1 MKKIFTFAVAACFGL
16 SAAQM
21 QAQTE
26 EDVTSYIVN
35 AGFDEDLT
43 FQADGTRKTSSASG
57 VTSSR
62 SNFYVAE
69 DSTSYAVARSISRSD
84 GRTDA
89 VNGFAGRIKGW
100 TLTAPGTWP
109 SYEWM
114 YFGAIPYAL
123 GTEAVPKSDNTNGF
137 ILAPEEK
144 PEGDNG
150 DDNIGC
156 LYLNAGWGNTV
167 SYNQKVGLPC
177 AQYRLEYWIYNSNY
191 EASSANLSNVQNLC
205 QVICRN
211 ETFPDDEGLT
221 GSAWTKHQIEFT
233 PTSDFTISFGYKS
246 ANTGSGNNP
255 ILNIDGLKL
264 YKIGE
269 ADPVDLYLTDLT
281 NLIDVCNAFLGDSL
295 YNYNGL
301 AEEFGNAIAAGEEA
315 QELEDTLAIHQAIIT
330 LTAEYAKAE
339 EAYKAIV
346 QIETLQ
352 SQIQSVLSATNYPGA
367 SALTEASNNASNVLD
382 TGNAVQLIAEAET
395 LAQALQTYY
404 LSQNA
409 TADNP
414 ADYTFFVKSPYFTQT
429 AANPDIVY
437 QDNNA
442 GIASVTYP
450 NDGSYTIGSAP
461 ADGSR
466 EGWVIGN
473 SGGDQRLNYQQ
484 GRVCWNAWRQGNY
497 AISINQDLTDLPD
510 GYYTVSAELITQEG
524 YVTDQH
530 VYATSSF
537 GGTVNSDPLTS
548 AGWID
553 GDNGTWT
560 YLTTPKI
567 LVVGGKLTIG
577 AIGNNETSTANQSG
591 WFCATNFRLMYYG
604 EPTAEDINSAYQT
617 RLKTYTDLLDSVYF
631 SVDKSAYKAVLD
643 AFSSASTTEAMLT
656 ALDTIVS
663 AAEVAQASAT
673 KYKDVMAGSLNDLKT
688 RLTDQTYDD
697 SQITA
702 ANQAITSMGALMK
715 AANATYTQMD
725 SLTTILRYYRDQYLP
740 TLGQADSI
748 ASKLQDATAKA
759 SMSATISNQMEK
771 LQSIGTLATTTKL
784 DEFIAELNKA
794 IAICKSTDVIKSGS
808 SDVTSL
814 IVNPSINGSSNASIP
829 MGWSAILESSGNG
842 YYTNAGQAYNG
853 ESSNRYADA
862 WNPTAGSLRYTLY
875 QVIDNIPNGTYTLK
889 AKMRATGTVGS
900 EGIYLFGYD
909 DANKTGVDSTAIKAV
924 FAPAH
929 IQATDSAYINTDL
942 YTTKGQAYAYATDTY
957 GPIWAEAAEEILF
970 NSETTPSA
978 EVEAIYAV
986 NGNKGRGWFYNQLT
1000 VEVTNNRLIIG
1011 ITCDSLLT
1019 AGSTD
1024 TEGNACVG
1032 FSGTWFS
1039 ADDFTLTLDENKQQ
1053 DYNPAT
1059 GVETIENG
1067 KSLAPDAIFTLDG
1080 RCVNT
1085 LENAP
1090 RGIYVIRQNG
1100 KTHKVLKK

>member
-16 SAAQM
+16 FAAQM

-26 EDVTSYIVN
+26 EDVTSYITN

-43 FQADGTRKTSSASG
+43 FQADGTRKQATASG
-57 VTSSR
+57 TTSSR
-62 SNFYVAE
+62 SSFYVAT
-69 DSTSYAVARSISRSD
+69 DSTSYAVATNCTRED
-84 GRTDA
+84 GRTNA

-156 LYLNAGWGNTV
+156 LYLNAGWTNTV
-167 SYNQKVGLPC
+167 SYSQKVSLPC

-191 EASSANLSNVQNLC
+191 EASSSQLSNVENLC
-205 QVICRN
+205 RVICRKDIFLD
-211 ETFPDDEGLT
+211 EEGLT
-221 GSAWTKHQIEFT
+221 GSTWAKHTIEFT

-246 ANTGSGNNP
+246 ANVTSGSNP

-269 ADPVDLYLTDLT
+269 ADPAQIYASDINDLVDICYT
-281 NLIDVCNAFLGDSL
+281 FES
-295 YNYNGL
+295 
-301 AEEFGNAIAAGEEA
+301 
-315 QELEDTLAIHQAIIT
+315 DTLSNYQGLFDE
-330 LTAEYAKAE
+330 LTAAVEEAE
-339 EAYKAIV
+339 EASFLTDTLELHQAYNKLNAAYEKAKEAYAAV
-346 QIETLQ
+346 EQIEALQ
-352 SQIQSVLSATNYPGA
+352 EQIVTVLSNTNYAGK
-367 SALTEASNNASNVLD
+367 SELEEASKTADNLLE
-382 TGNAVQLIAEAET
+382 TGSSDALVAEAKT
-395 LAQALQTYY
+395 LAQALQDYY
-404 LSQNA
+404 LSQEA
-409 TADNP
+409 TDDNP
-414 ADYTFFVKSPYFTQT
+414 ADYTFFVQSPYFTQT
-429 AANPDIVY
+429 AANPTIVY

-442 GIASVTYP
+442 GITSVTYP
-450 NDGSYTIGSAP
+450 SESSYTIGSAP
-461 ADGSR
+461 SDGSR

-484 GRVCWNAWRQGNY
+484 GRVCWNAWRQGTY
-497 AISINQDLTDLPD
+497 AVSINQELTDLPD

-530 VYATSSF
+530 VYATSTF
-537 GGTVNSDPLTS
+537 GGTVDSDPLTS

-567 LVVGGKLTIG
+567 LVIGGKLTIG
-577 AIGNNETSTANQSG
+577 AIGNNETGTSNQSG

-604 EPTAEDINSAYQT
+604 KPTTEDINSAYQT
-617 RLKTYTDLLDSVYF
+617 RLKTFTDLLDSVYF
-631 SVDKSAYKAVLD
+631 AADKAAYKAVLD
-643 AFSSASTTEAMLT
+643 TYSSASTTEDMLT
-656 ALDTIVS
+656 SLDTIAS

-673 KYKDVMAGSLNDLKT
+673 KYSDVMAGSLNDLKT
-688 RLTDQTYDD
+688 RVENQTYDD
-697 SQITA
+697 SQVTA
-702 ANQAITSMGALMK
+702 ANQAITAMEALIN
-715 AANATYTQMD
+715 ATDATYTEMD
-725 SLTTILRYYRDQYLP
+725 SLTTLLRYYRDQYLP
-740 TLGQADSI
+740 VLGEADSI

-759 SMSATISNQMEK
+759 SMDATISNQMEK
-771 LQSIGTLATTTKL
+771 LQKISTLATTAKL
-784 DEFIAELNKA
+784 DEFIEELNKA
-794 IAICKSTDVIKSGS
+794 IAVCTSTDVIKSGS

-814 IVNPSINGSSNASIP
+814 IVNPGITGTANASVP
-829 MGWSAILESSGNG
+829 SGWSAILEDSGNG
-842 YYTNAGQAYNG
+842 YYTNAGQSYDG

-862 WNPTAGSLRYTLY
+862 WNPTAGTLRYTLY
-875 QVIDNIPNGTYTLK
+875 QIIDNIPNGTYTLK
-889 AKMRATGTVGS
+889 AKMRATGTIGS
-900 EGIYLFGYD
+900 EGIYLFGYND
-909 DANKTGVDSTAIKAV
+909 TEKAGIIDSTAIKAV

-929 IQATDSAYINTDL
+929 TQATDSAYIDPDN
-942 YTTKGQAYAYATDTY
+942 YKEKGKAFGYGTDTY
-957 GPIWAEAAEEILF
+957 GSIWATAADEVLF
-970 NSETTPSA
+970 SETEPSA
-978 EVEAIYAV
+978 EASALYAV
-986 NGNKGRGWFYNQLT
+986 NSNKGRGWFYNQLT

-1011 ITCDSLLT
+1011 VTCDSLLS

-1024 TEGNACVG
+1024 TNGNACVG

-1039 ADDFTLTLDENKQQ
+1039 ADDFTLTLDENKQP

-1059 GVETIENG
+1059 GVENIENT

-1080 RCVNT
+1080 RRINA

-1100 KTHKVLKK
+1100 KTQKVLKK